1 MKYGHIDTFGL
12 KSPMSNPMPYA
23 QGSLLFAPMEGVT
36 DETYRLTIQELY
48 PEWDYY
54 HTDFLRVPT
63 QGHYSFSRY
72 QEHIGHRVL
81 EDPKAISKTGY
92 QILTTARA
100 QTESSVDSIAELPIT
115 HLDLNLGCPSKK
127 VNAHK
132 GGAYLLE
139 DLGELKRIL
148 GVIRERF
155 PHHFSVKIRIG
166 YKNTD
171 NFYPLLD
178 TISKSNV
185 DSLIIHGRT
194 REQLYKGKADWSFIK
209 KAVERMDI
217 PVIGN
222 GDIWTPEDVEA
233 MFDITGC
240 YAVMMG
246 RGALKT
252 PWLAS
257 LYKDFGTNINE
268 ATLLE
273 ERRHR
278 IPDYFNTLE
287 TNYKEFTPATEEFI
301 LGRFKSFSRYLFEDF
316 DNAEEL
322 RSCFL
327 RSQNLEE
334 FNSHLD
340 RI

>member
-1 MKYGHIDTFGL
+1 MTKPT
-12 KSPMSNPMPYA
+12 PYP

-36 DETYRLTIQELY
+36 DETYRLTIKDLY

-54 HTDFLRVPT
+54 HTDFLRIPS
-63 QGHYSFSRY
+63 QGHLSDSRY
-72 QEHIGHRVL
+72 LEHLGHRVL
-81 EDPKAISKTGY
+81 SNQNILEKTGY

-100 QTESSVDSIAELPIT
+100 NTQLAVKTLSKLPLK

-139 DLGELKRIL
+139 DLIELKRIL
-148 GVIRERF
+148 GDIRKNFE
-155 PHHFSVKIRIG
+155 HHFSVKIRIG

-171 NFYPLLD
+171 NFDKLLD
-178 TISKSNV
+178 TIQDSGV
-185 DSLIIHGRT
+185 DSLTIHGRT
-194 REQLYKGKADWSFIK
+194 RDQLYKGKADWSFIK
-209 KAVERMDI
+209 RAVERLEI

-222 GDIWTPEDVEA
+222 GDLWTTEDVEA
-233 MFDITGC
+233 MFDVTGC
-240 YAVMMG
+240 HAVMLG

-252 PWLAS
+252 PWLAT
-257 LYKDFGTNINE
+257 LYRDYGTNINE

-273 ERRHR
+273 ERKQR
-278 IPDYFNTLE
+278 IVDYFNALE

-316 DNAEEL
+316 DEAESV
-322 RSCFL
+322 RSHFL
-327 RSQNLEE
+327 RSRNLEE

>member
-1 MKYGHIDTFGL
+1 MI
-12 KSPMSNPMPYA
+12 NPMPYS

-36 DETYRLTIQELY
+36 DETYRLTVKDLS

-63 QGHYSFSRY
+63 QGHYQDSRY
-72 QEHIGHRVL
+72 AEHIGLRVL
-81 EDPKAISKTGY
+81 ENQKVLSKTGY

-100 QTESSVDSIAELPIT
+100 QTKASVEAISKLPIK

-139 DLGELKRIL
+139 DLLELEKIL
-148 GVIRERF
+148 KVIRSNFE
-155 PHHFSVKIRIG
+155 HHFSVKIRIG
-166 YKNTD
+166 YKNTE
-171 NFYPLLD
+171 NFD
-178 TISKSNV
+178 EMIETIQNCGV

-194 REQLYKGKADWSFIK
+194 REQLYKGTADWSFIK
-209 KAVERMDI
+209 RAVERLAI

-222 GDIWTPEDVEA
+222 GDIWTPEDIEA

-257 LYKDFGTNINE
+257 LYKDYGTNINE

-273 ERRHR
+273 ERRNR
-278 IPDYFNTLE
+278 IPDYFNALE
-287 TNYKEFTPATEEFI
+287 TNYKECTPATEEFI

-316 DNAEEL
+316 DKAEEL
-322 RSCFL
+322 RSRFL
-327 RSQNLEE
+327 RSQNLAE

-340 RI
+340 QI

>member
-1 MKYGHIDTFGL
+1 MPAKT
-12 KSPMSNPMPYA
+12 MPYLK
-23 QGSLLFAPMEGVT
+23 GSLLFAPMEGVT
-36 DETYRLTIQELY
+36 DETYRLTIKDLY

-63 QGHYSFSRY
+63 QGYYQESRY
-72 QEHIGHRVL
+72 AEHIGQRVL
-81 EDPKAISKTGY
+81 ENPAVLSQTGY

-100 QTESSVDSIAELPIT
+100 QTKESVEVISKLPIN

-139 DLGELKRIL
+139 DLVELRRIL
-148 GVIRERF
+148 GVIREGF
-155 PHHFSVKIRIG
+155 SHHFSVKIRIG

-171 NFYPLLD
+171 NFDELLD
-178 TISKSNV
+178 TIQECGV
-185 DSLIIHGRT
+185 DSLTIHGRT
-194 REQLYKGKADWSFIK
+194 RDQLYKGQADWSFIK
-209 KAVERMDI
+209 RAVERLDI

-222 GDIWTPEDVEA
+222 GDLWTPEDVEA

-240 YAVMMG
+240 YAVMLG

-252 PWLAS
+252 PWLAT
-257 LYKDFGTNINE
+257 LYKEYGTNVNE

-273 ERRHR
+273 ERRGR
-278 IPDYFNTLE
+278 IVDYFNELE
-287 TNYKEFTPATEEFI
+287 SNYKEFTPATEEFI

-316 DNAEEL
+316 DDAEGM
-322 RSCFL
+322 RSHFL
-327 RSQNLEE
+327 RSRNLEE
-334 FNSHLD
+334 FNYHLD

>member
-1 MKYGHIDTFGL
+1 
-12 KSPMSNPMPYA
+12 MPYSK
-23 QGSLLFAPMEGVT
+23 GSLLFAPMEGVT
-36 DETYRLTIQELY
+36 DETYRLSIQELY

-63 QGHYSFSRY
+63 QGFYQFSSY
-72 QEHIGHRVL
+72 QEHLGHRVL
-81 EDPKAISKTGY
+81 EDPSAIAKTGY

-100 QTESSVDSIAELPIT
+100 QTEHSVESIAKLPIT

-139 DLGELKRIL
+139 DLVELKRIL
-148 GVIRERF
+148 RLIRERF

-171 NFYPLLD
+171 NFEQLLD
-178 TISKSNV
+178 TINESNV
-185 DSLIIHGRT
+185 NSLIIHGRT

-222 GDIWTPEDVEA
+222 GDIWSPEDIEA

-257 LYKDFGTNINE
+257 LYKEFGTNINE

-273 ERRHR
+273 ERRGR

-287 TNYKEFTPATEEFI
+287 TNYREYTLATENFI

-316 DNAEEL
+316 DNADKL
-322 RSCFL
+322 RSLFL
-327 RSQNLEE
+327 RSQSLKE
-334 FNSHLD
+334 FNSYLD
-340 RI
+340 QI